1 MPEAERFL
9 ENGMSS
15 KTKFLTDPM
24 ISGNR
29 LSRDFFTRDVLEV
42 APELIG
48 KTMVIRSAE
57 GESLRV
63 NITEVEAYR
72 GPEDKACH
80 ASKGRTPRTEVMFN
94 EGGKLY
100 IYLIYGMYWM
110 LNIVTG
116 EKDNPQAVLIR
127 GVENFKGPG
136 VLTRS
141 LGIDRSFAGEDVV
154 SSERIW
160 IEDAAIVS
168 NIKTG
173 QRIGIDYAG
182 EYWKT
187 RPWRYYI

>member
-1 MPEAERFL
+1 MFL
-9 ENGMSS
+9 KGGMNS
-15 KTKFLTDPM
+15 KAKFHTDNM
-24 ISGNR
+24 TSGSR
-29 LSRDFFTRDVLEV
+29 LSRTFFTRDVLEV
-42 APELIG
+42 APELVG
-48 KTMVIRSAE
+48 KTMVVRLPG
-57 GESLRV
+57 GETGRFK
-63 NITEVEAYR
+63 ITEVEAYR

-80 ASKGRTPRTEVMFN
+80 ASKGRTPRTEVMFH

-141 LGIDRSFAGEDVV
+141 IGIDRSFAGEDVV
-154 SSERIW
+154 SSEKIW
-160 IEDAAIVS
+160 IEEAEIVTD
-168 NIKTG
+168 IKTG

-182 EYWKT
+182 DYWKT
-187 RPWRYYI
+187 RPWRFYI